1 MTTTD
6 ASVFDCDSHVLEPA
20 AIWEQHL
27 DPEYRV
33 PARSAFYYHLDDSGL
48 STVILNGKPAKPLH
62 TSGIVRQAI
71 WKPGMT
77 VDDIGSLDP
86 KQPHP
91 INPGAY
97 DPNAR
102 LKDMDTMGVQRSLIF
117 PTAFAEYFPVV
128 ENPDLAYALARAY
141 NDWVRE
147 FASAAP
153 DRLFPAAVLPMQD
166 LRFALAEARRVA
178 ANGFKAVFLR
188 PSFFEGRFL
197 NHPSY
202 NPLWTALESLGL
214 AAFIHPSPGSTNPE
228 WTSEGPFVE
237 RVAKA
242 MMIGHNIA
250 EVVAPEMD
258 NATALTAFAF
268 FGHMEEYPNL
278 KLGYA
283 HSGAAWVTLALEKS
297 ETYMSLLSNIRDVS
311 LHPSEIFFQRQ
322 SLVTF
327 DAWESTVPR
336 LHDVYANVAAWGS
349 RYPQHDATTP
359 QEARDHLEQYGV
371 PGDVI
376 ASLMGG
382 NAARFLGL

>member
-1 MTTTD
+1 MTNNNNG
-6 ASVFDCDSHVLEPA
+6 VFDCDSHVLEPT
-20 AIWEQHL
+20 AIWEKHL

-33 PARSAFYYHLDDSGL
+33 PARSSFFYRLDDSGL
-48 STVILNGKPAKPLH
+48 STVILNGKPAKPMH
-62 TSGIVRQAI
+62 TSGIIRQAI

-91 INPGAY
+91 INPGAH
-97 DPNAR
+97 DPHAR
-102 LKDMDTMGVQRSLIF
+102 LKDMDAIGVQQALIF

-128 ENPDLAYALARAY
+128 ENPDMAYALARAY
-141 NDWVRE
+141 NDWAQE

-153 DRLFPAAVLPMQD
+153 DRLFPTAVLPLQD
-166 LRFALAEARRVA
+166 TAFALAEAKRVA
-178 ANGFKAVFLR
+178 GNGFKAVFLR
-188 PSFFEGRFL
+188 PSFFNGKFL
-197 NHPSY
+197 NHPVY
-202 NPLWTALESLGL
+202 NPLWATLESLGL
-214 AAFIHPSPGSTNPE
+214 AAFVHASPGSTNPE
-228 WTSEGPFVE
+228 WTSEGSFVE
-237 RVAKA
+237 RVAQA

-250 EVVAPEMD
+250 EAVAPEMD

-278 KLGYA
+278 KLAYA

-311 LHPSEIFFQRQ
+311 LEPEKVFFNRP

-359 QEARDHLEQYGV
+359 QEARENLERYGV

-376 ASLMGG
+376 ARLMGG
-382 NAARFLGL
+382 NAARFLGI